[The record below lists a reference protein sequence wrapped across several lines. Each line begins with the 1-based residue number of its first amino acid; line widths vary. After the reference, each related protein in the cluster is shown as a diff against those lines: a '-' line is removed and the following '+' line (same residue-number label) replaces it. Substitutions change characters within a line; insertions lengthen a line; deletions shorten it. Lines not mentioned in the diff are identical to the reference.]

1 MQLLGRVMK
10 AGQNEGIFWSDN
22 EEEEIL
28 WSDND
33 KEVEQRTLNTLQNK
47 NLEEIESDLEGLDLI
62 QCVSV

>member
-1 MQLLGRVMK
+1 MK
-10 AGQNEGIFWSDN
+10 EFCWSDN

-33 KEVEQRTLNTLQNK
+33 KEVEQRTLNTLHNK
-47 NLEEIESDLEGLDLI
+47 NLEEIGSDLEGLDLI